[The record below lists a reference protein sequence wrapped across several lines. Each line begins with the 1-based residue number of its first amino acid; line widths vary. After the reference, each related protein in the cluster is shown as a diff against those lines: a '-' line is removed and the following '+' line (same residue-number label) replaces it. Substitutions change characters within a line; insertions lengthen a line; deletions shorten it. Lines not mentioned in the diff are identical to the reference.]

1 MANTIITK
9 NSSTASAVP
18 TSGDLVQGELA
29 VNVTDKRLFTE
40 NSGGTVVE
48 VGTNPSTIAVAGNA
62 TVGGTLGVTGLATL
76 ASSTL
81 TANPTLS
88 AGTANGV
95 AYLDGSKVLTSGSA
109 LTFDGTTFQVTGKI
123 AVSGTNP
130 SIRQTVQNS
139 QLDLCGG
146 TTVGTDPSIQMVG
159 STNSGGDANSVFQNT
174 NTHVFRNTAG
184 SSEYMRLT
192 STGLGIG
199 TSSPA
204 SKLHVNAASGSVFA
218 QISSGANDLYLGY
231 DGVSGMQTM
240 QSDTGIYFA
249 TGASFTE
256 RMRID
261 SSGNLGLGVTPSAWS
276 LYVALQNGG
285 TSVADFG
292 GGNNAVFGS
301 NLYYGGSPNDFR
313 YIASG
318 QASSYRQVTGGHTWN
333 IAPSGTAGNAISFT
347 QAMTLDADGDLG
359 IGVTSPARKLS
370 VSSGSTSATY
380 FQLCN
385 TTSGTGVGQGFELFS
400 DGTNAG
406 VINRQN
412 GYLEFDTNNI
422 ERMRIDSAGNLG
434 LGVTPS
440 AFATVKAMQLNTA
453 STLMAFTNEFD
464 IGQNVYYNA
473 GNKYITT
480 GAATLYAQITGQ
492 HQWFNAPSGTAG
504 NAISFTQ
511 AMTLDASG
519 RLLLGTTTALTKAT
533 VYGSGDQKL
542 SLVSPSGASTQVGI
556 NLSPSM
562 TDAEAAANPAQAA
575 IYATDSNYSANII
588 FANKAT
594 GAVGN
599 ALTERMRID
608 TSGNVGIGTT
618 SPSAKL
624 EIAQSADT
632 TDGPKL
638 RIANNGNTL
647 SNGQLIG
654 GIDFFNGDDSGEGVG
669 AYIYSYTTDSIGRAE
684 GQDIRFATGGTT
696 ERMRIDSSGNLLVG
710 TTSSPVAAKI
720 ASSFLSSSSQFGA
733 VFIDSQSNNTAIFA
747 QFRNASTA
755 IGSITNNNNTATAY
769 NTSSDY
775 RLKHDIQPM
784 TGALTKVALLK
795 PCTYKWNVNES
806 AGEGFIAHELA
817 EVCPGAV
824 TGIKDAVDAEGNP
837 QYQGIDTSFLVATL
851 TAALQEQQ
859 AIIESL
865 TARVSALEGN

>member
-95 AYLDGSKVLTSGSA
+95 TYLNGGKVLTSGSA

-192 STGLGIG
+192 ATGLGIG

-599 ALTERMRID
+599 ALTERMRI
-608 TSGNVGIGTT
+608 
-618 SPSAKL
+618 
-624 EIAQSADT
+624 E
-632 TDGPKL
+632 
-638 RIANNGNTL
+638 
-647 SNGQLIG
+647 
-654 GIDFFNGDDSGEGVG
+654 
-669 AYIYSYTTDSIGRAE
+669 
-684 GQDIRFATGGTT
+684 
-696 ERMRIDSSGNLLVG
+696 SSGDLLVG
-710 TTSSPVAAKI
+710 ATSAP
-720 ASSFLSSSSQFGA
+720 SSSVAGTLIGNSGPGGRMVLANTITSTYQG
-733 VFIDSQSNNTAIFA
+733 VVSFINGNGTVGEINT
-747 QFRNASTA
+747 NGSSTF
-755 IGSITNNNNTATAY
+755 Y
-769 NTSSDY
+769 VTSSDY
-775 RLKHDIQPM
+775 RLKNTIAPM
-784 TGALTKVALLK
+784 TGALAKVALLK
-795 PCTYKWNVNES
+795 PCTYKWNS
-806 AGEGFIAHELA
+806 DGSDGEGFIAHELA
-817 EVCPGAV
+817 EVCPDAV
-824 TGIKDAVDAEGNP
+824 AGTKDAVDENGNP
-837 QYQGIDTSFLVATL
+837 KYQGIDTSFLVATL
-851 TAALQEQQ
+851 TAAIQEQQ

>member
-95 AYLDGSKVLTSGSA
+95 TYLNGSKVLTSGSA

-184 SSEYMRLT
+184 SSEYMRLN

-199 TSSPA
+199 TSSPSA
-204 SKLHVNAASGSVFA
+204 KLHINDSTGSAVT
-218 QISSGANDLYLGY
+218 LLK
-231 DGVSGMQTM
+231 MQTGW
-240 QSDTGIYFA
+240 DNP
-249 TGASFTE
+249 
-256 RMRID
+256 
-261 SSGNLGLGVTPSAWS
+261 SGNKSMVWS
-276 LYVALQNGG
+276 DN
-285 TSVADFG
+285 T
-292 GGNNAVFGS
+292 
-301 NLYYGGSPNDFR
+301 
-313 YIASG
+313 
-318 QASSYRQVTGGHTWN
+318 
-333 IAPSGTAGNAISFT
+333 
-347 QAMTLDADGDLG
+347 GDLG
-359 IGVTSPARKLS
+359 RISVSYSSPQAKMTFGSLYNSGYQSSDLMTLTADGNVGIGTSPARKLS

-422 ERMRIDSAGNLG
+422 ERARITSAG
-434 LGVTPS
+434 
-440 AFATVKAMQLNTA
+440 
-453 STLMAFTNEFD
+453 D
-464 IGQNVYYNA
+464 
-473 GNKYITT
+473 
-480 GAATLYAQITGQ
+480 
-492 HQWFNAPSGTAG
+492 
-504 NAISFTQ
+504 
-511 AMTLDASG
+511 
-519 RLLLGTTTALTKAT
+519 
-533 VYGSGDQKL
+533 
-542 SLVSPSGASTQVGI
+542 
-556 NLSPSM
+556 
-562 TDAEAAANPAQAA
+562 
-575 IYATDSNYSANII
+575 
-588 FANKAT
+588 
-594 GAVGN
+594 
-599 ALTERMRID
+599 
-608 TSGNVGIGTT
+608 
-618 SPSAKL
+618 
-624 EIAQSADT
+624 
-632 TDGPKL
+632 
-638 RIANNGNTL
+638 
-647 SNGQLIG
+647 
-654 GIDFFNGDDSGEGVG
+654 
-669 AYIYSYTTDSIGRAE
+669 
-684 GQDIRFATGGTT
+684 
-696 ERMRIDSSGNLLVG
+696 LLVG
-710 TTSSPVAAKI
+710 TTSVIQAGKYS
-720 ASSFLSSSSQFGA
+720 SSFNGA
-733 VFIDSQSNNTAIFA
+733 ISNGIVLQTTY
-747 QFRNASTA
+747 ASTGTDFVRCVNSAGTA
-755 IGSITNNNNTATAY
+755 IGNITQNGASTVAY

-775 RLKHDIQPM
+775 RLKNTIATM
-784 TGALTKVALLK
+784 TGALAKVALLK
-795 PCTYKWNVNES
+795 PCTYKWNADGS
-806 AGEGFIAHELA
+806 DGEGFIAHELQ
-817 EVCPGAV
+817 EVCPSAV
-824 TGIKDAVDAEGNP
+824 TGEKDAVNEDGSIKP
-837 QYQGIDTSFLVATL
+837 QGIDTSFLVATL
-851 TAALQEQQ
+851 TAAIQEQQ